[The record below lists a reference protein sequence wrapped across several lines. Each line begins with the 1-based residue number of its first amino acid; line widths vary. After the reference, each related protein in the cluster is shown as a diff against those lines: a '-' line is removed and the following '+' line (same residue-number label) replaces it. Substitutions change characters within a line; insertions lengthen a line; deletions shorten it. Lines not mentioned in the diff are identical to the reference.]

1 MCSGRNLSRVMPSS
15 IFTNRRLTPFCSI
28 ISLPSQIPLS
38 QLSLSEDDSVT
49 TLIFATSSISHSLY
63 QTKIAFRKSFS
74 KQWFCESFSLTA
86 IPVFQR
92 TCFAPGSGIEPLTSR
107 DAFGADPALLGFTSY
122 ASLPTCRQGPIS
134 CPFRGVAGLSRLS
147 NLLNST
153 LSKHTVSHRP
163 TLLNAVIELI
173 KLRSRAGL
181 EPVMTKTYDFRQKRL
196 FVPTR
201 F

>member
-1 MCSGRNLSRVMPSS
+1 MELLVSS
-15 IFTNRRLTPFCSI
+15 TFVD
-28 ISLPSQIPLS
+28 SLPSWEGIS
-38 QLSLSEDDSVT
+38 TFVS
-49 TLIFATSSISHSLY
+49 TSSISHSLY

-92 TCFAPGSGIEPLTSR
+92 TNFAPGNGIEPLTSR

>member
-1 MCSGRNLSRVMPSS
+1 MPSS

-92 TCFAPGSGIEPLTSR
+92 TCFAPGNGIEPLNRATLSEQTPPSWALHPTQVCLRAGR
-107 DAFGADPALLGFTSY
+107 DPYPALSGE
-122 ASLPTCRQGPIS
+122 CRSFP
-134 CPFRGVAGLSRLS
+134 
-147 NLLNST
+147 
-153 LSKHTVSHRP
+153 
-163 TLLNAVIELI
+163 AVILTKRTQKIRPFTARRYGSLI
-173 KLRSRAGL
+173 LPLLDQPPPEQCGHDRKGGNLYD
-181 EPVMTKTYDFRQKRL
+181 VMCQHISKQDPPQVSF
-196 FVPTR
+196 PDIP
-201 F
+201 

>member
-1 MCSGRNLSRVMPSS
+1 MPSS

-92 TCFAPGSGIEPLTSR
+92 TCFAPRERNRTAHIARSFLTEPAPWLKSS
-107 DAFGADPALLGFTSY
+107 APALFAGRDPYPALSGE
-122 ASLPTCRQGPIS
+122 CRSFPAVILTKRTQKY
-134 CPFRGVAGLSRLS
+134 GLSPPGA
-147 NLLNST
+147 
-153 LSKHTVSHRP
+153 TVHSSFHSLISP
-163 TLLNAVIELI
+163 HQNNAATTA
-173 KLRSRAGL
+173 RAATS
-181 EPVMTKTYDFRQKRL
+181 MM
-196 FVPTR
+196 
-201 F
+201 

>member
-92 TCFAPGSGIEPLTSR
+92 TCFAPGNGIEPFTSCE
-107 DAFGADPALLGFTSY
+107 AFGGPPPGLN
-122 ASLPTCRQGPIS
+122 PTQPPWCRQGPIS
-134 CPFRGVAGLSRLS
+134 CPFRGIAGLSRLS

-153 LSKHTVSHRP
+153 LSKHTVFHRP

-181 EPVMTKTYDFRQKRL
+181 EPEV
-196 FVPTR
+196 
-201 F
+201 